1 MNRNRALTSGL
12 VLLSAMVA
20 GCGAS
25 RAPSSPVTASAS
37 KAGSGAAAVATTISV
52 EELPPS
58 HPTPPPGRVPGIP
71 VSIRR
76 IVAERKDELRD
87 MGSLASVVGDVTGRQ
102 RAQAEVATLTQEF
115 STIELHLDSA
125 ESETLD
131 DTMNRLQALETRIG
145 VLHDALRNANVQGGS
160 PKLVD

>member
-12 VLLSAMVA
+12 VLLTAMVA

-25 RAPSSPVTASAS
+25 RAPSSPVTASAA
-37 KAGSGAAAVATTISV
+37 KGGLGPAAVATTISV

-87 MGSLASVVGDVTGRQ
+87 MVSLASVVGDVTGRQ

-145 VLHDALRNANVQGGS
+145 VLHDALRSANVQAGS